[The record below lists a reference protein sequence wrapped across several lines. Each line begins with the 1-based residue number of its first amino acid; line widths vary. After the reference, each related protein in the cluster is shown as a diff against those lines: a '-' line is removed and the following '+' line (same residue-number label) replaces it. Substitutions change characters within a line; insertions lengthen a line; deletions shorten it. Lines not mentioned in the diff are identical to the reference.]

1 MIRKRSI
8 FRRINNLAGKAII
21 FTLAAFL
28 VFTFSCQL
36 FEEQAEE
43 EAPVEEF
50 ETVTGESKEELV
62 EDAVAIL
69 EISIWESLGPKERL
83 ALMGSIE
90 DFLAEYP
97 LINIE
102 ARHFRNQEELMDQF
116 EAASL
121 AGSGPE
127 IILVDF
133 NGVFRLAPENVVK
146 EITDEVDYYDILD
159 GLVEISEYN
168 GRKYIIPFRATDPL
182 MFFYNKSLMENVPND
197 FEEVIEYCK
206 EKNNF
211 EEQIYGFLLNV
222 NEPDWVIPFIGG
234 YSDWIVDYNT
244 DSITLDTEAAKKT
257 LDFLYYI
264 YNEEKVLPYGLG
276 YEDINTLFKK
286 GNAHMVINGLWAI
299 DEYKEEGIDFGISKI
314 PKVWGGYK
322 YPTPLTSGLGFM
334 INTNCYGNK
343 LEGTKNFV
351 DYMLLENVQV
361 EWTFNTQTLPILK
374 NIDENTSI
382 ENDDFIFNAM
392 QQAKICRGEPNEEII
407 RVIRDAL
414 RINLENVI
422 NGNITS
428 EEAVLKIQE
437 DAIKLRA
444 GSITVEE
451 LKEEELED

>member
-1 MIRKRSI
+1 MIREKST
-8 FRRINNLAGKAII
+8 FRRINNMAGKVMI
-21 FTLAAFL
+21 FTLAAL
-28 VFTFSCQL
+28 LIFTFSCQL
-36 FEEQAEE
+36 FKGQTEE
-43 EAPVEEF
+43 EAPAEEV
-50 ETVTGESKEELV
+50 ETVTGESGEELI
-62 EDAVAIL
+62 EDTVTIL

-83 ALMGSIE
+83 ALMESIE

-97 LINIE
+97 LINME

-133 NGVFRLAPENVVK
+133 NGVYRLAPENVVK
-146 EITDEVDYYDILD
+146 EITDEVDYYNMLD

-168 GRKYIIPFRATDPL
+168 GRKYIIPFRANDPL
-182 MFFYNKSLMENVPND
+182 MFFYNKSLMEDVPND

-264 YNEEKVLPYGLG
+264 YNEEKVLPFGLG
-276 YEDINTLFKK
+276 YEDINALFKK
-286 GNAHMVINGLWAI
+286 GNAHMIINGLWAI
-299 DEYKEEGIDFGISKI
+299 DEYKEDGIDFGISKI
-314 PKVWGGYK
+314 PEVWGGYK
-322 YPTPLTSGLGFM
+322 YPTPLISGLGFM

-343 LEGTKNFV
+343 LEAAKNFV
-351 DYMLLENVQV
+351 DYMLLEGVQAA
-361 EWTFNTQTLPILK
+361 WTFDTQTLPILK
-374 NIDENTSI
+374 SIDENKSI
-382 ENDDFIFNAM
+382 ENDDFIFNAL

-451 LKEEELED
+451 LKEKELED